1 MQLSKSR
8 GITDVHNELKD
19 FFGDC
24 YYNVFIS
31 VPKEIF
37 KINYILKNI
46 TFFSLVLSTMSVKF
60 CIFNYLIFPNNAL

>member
-8 GITDVHNELKD
+8 GITDVRDELKD

-24 YYNVFIS
+24 YYIVFIS

-46 TFFSLVLSTMSVKF
+46 TFFSLVLSTMSAINGTFSMPMSV
-60 CIFNYLIFPNNAL
+60 CR